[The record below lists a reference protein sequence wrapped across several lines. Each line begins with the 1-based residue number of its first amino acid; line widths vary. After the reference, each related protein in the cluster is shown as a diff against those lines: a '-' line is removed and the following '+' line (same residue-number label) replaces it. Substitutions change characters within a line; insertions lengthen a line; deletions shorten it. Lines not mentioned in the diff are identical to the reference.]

1 MQRRQEELALLGS
14 EERRRRTAGE
24 RKTEKEKRKERKREG
39 TDRGKIEKGKE
50 RKGEREKEREDKLVR
65 ILRIQQRAP
74 LVAASARGSRY
85 RFRLSEVR
93 RRRSAHSH
101 RGPLDEGVIPRGWVR
116 SVR

>member
-1 MQRRQEELALLGS
+1 MQRRQEELAPSRKRRKTS
-14 EERRRRTAGE
+14 EDRGREKNRE
-24 RKTEKEKRKERKREG
+24 RKKKREKEREG
-39 TDRGKIEKGKE
+39 TDRGNIEKGKE
-50 RKGEREKEREDKLVR
+50 RKREREDKLVR

>member
-24 RKTEKEKRKERKREG
+24 RKTEKEKRKERKREREQ
-39 TDRGKIEKGKE
+39 TEEREK
-50 RKGEREKEREDKLVR
+50 RGEREREKEDKLVR